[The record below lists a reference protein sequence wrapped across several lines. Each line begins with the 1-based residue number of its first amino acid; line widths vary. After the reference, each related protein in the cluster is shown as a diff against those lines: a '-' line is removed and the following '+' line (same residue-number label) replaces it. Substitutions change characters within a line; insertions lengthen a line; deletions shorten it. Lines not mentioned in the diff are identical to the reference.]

1 MQRGLIRFILVG
13 GVIAGLLAMP
23 ATAMAAIRIK
33 AIYFDPPG
41 SDTGSNSHL
50 NKEYVVIKNTGNQGR
65 QLRRWKLSD
74 QGGIHRYRFPR
85 FKLRANRSVKIHTG
99 RGSDNR
105 FNLYWDLGNYVWNN
119 DGDRA
124 TLKTKGGRTVSR
136 CSYSST
142 ASSPRRC

>member
-1 MQRGLIRFILVG
+1 MQRALRIILVG
-13 GVIAGLLAMP
+13 GVIVGLLAMP
-23 ATAMAAIRIK
+23 GMAMAGIKIK

-50 NKEYVVIKNTGNQGR
+50 NKEYVVIKNTGNDGR
-65 QLRRWKLSD
+65 QLRRWKLFD
-74 QGGIHRYRFPR
+74 KGRIHTYKFGR
-85 FKLRANRSVKIHTG
+85 FKLRAGRSVKVHTG
-99 RGSDNR
+99 RGTDTR
-105 FNLYWDLGNYVWNN
+105 FHVYWGMGNYVWNN

-142 ASSPRRC
+142 ASSPKRC